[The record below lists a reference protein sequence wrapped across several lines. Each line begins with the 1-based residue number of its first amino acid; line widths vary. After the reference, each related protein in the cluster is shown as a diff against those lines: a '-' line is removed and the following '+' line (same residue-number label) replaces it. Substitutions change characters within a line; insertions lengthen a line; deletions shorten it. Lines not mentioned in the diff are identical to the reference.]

1 MGKMAQRDAPRLET
15 MRTNALT
22 RTVITIGLLLAC
34 SNVPGIPVKQSQPE
48 FSFDPPSNT
57 LPPTVPLKPP
67 VEGSGFEAS
76 PPGTLTTFFTSFDQ
90 STLRLVR
97 GKQVGDWNNV
107 LRFRRVLDQS
117 QLEPDRFEAK
127 GMKPGEFEITVQ
139 RALPGVYWLRV
150 WPKASSA
157 LGWQQV
163 RVQARVGA
171 EVQEARLDVFV
182 QGEGIDQFNCLPD
195 PCKTD
200 SGSDSANTVTP
211 NPILNDW
218 YWLPLWSR

>member
-1 MGKMAQRDAPRLET
+1 MGKTAQRDAPRLET
-15 MRTNALT
+15 MRTNTLT
-22 RTVITIGLLLAC
+22 RTIITIGLLLAC
-34 SNVPGIPVKQSQPE
+34 SNVPGIPVKQAQPDLQ
-48 FSFDPPSNT
+48 FDPPSNT
-57 LPPTVPLKPP
+57 LPPTMPLEPP
-67 VEGSGFEAS
+67 GEGSGFEAS
-76 PPGTLTTFFTSFDQ
+76 PPGTPVTFFASFDQ
-90 STLRLVR
+90 PSLRLVR

-139 RALPGVYWLRV
+139 RGLPGVYWLRV

-157 LGWQQV
+157 VGWQQV

-171 EVQEARLDVFV
+171 EVQEARLDVLV

-200 SGSDSANTVTP
+200 SGLDSTNTVTP
-211 NPILNDW
+211 NPISNDW